1 MPIQVN
7 FLGLSGL
14 QLWDAHTP
22 TLIPVAIQHQPL
34 STPDG
39 DNSRTGEGGLPGE
52 QQSPGFSKV
61 VETIFSGWSRENNWH
76 NTGERRPPSLLK
88 IGLLAISS
96 PVLPLSQHLFCLDQ
110 EDKVFLP
117 TSDWEWG
124 LHGVWNPFP
133 VRHIQTMKLYWICRV
148 RHRNQ
153 ISWFLEQTP
162 SPTLL
167 AHIRTTIPDIIIP
180 GCRGY

>member
-1 MPIQVN
+1 MPIQVT

-22 TLIPVAIQHQPL
+22 TLIPVAFQHQPL

-39 DNSRTGEGGLPGE
+39 GNSRTGEEGLPGE

-61 VETIFSGWSRENNWH
+61 VETIFSDWSRENNWD

-110 EDKVFLP
+110 EDKVFFYPLLIENGGCMEYG
-117 TSDWEWG
+117 THFQYVISKSWNCTEFVESDIEI
-124 LHGVWNPFP
+124 
-133 VRHIQTMKLYWICRV
+133 R
-148 RHRNQ
+148 
-153 ISWFLEQTP
+153 
-162 SPTLL
+162 SP
-167 AHIRTTIPDIIIP
+167 DS
-180 GCRGY
+180 

>member
-1 MPIQVN
+1 MPIQVT

-61 VETIFSGWSRENNWH
+61 VETIFSGWSRENNWD

-88 IGLLAISS
+88 IGLLAISFLNILSASTRKIKFFYPLLIENGGCMEYGTHFQYVISKSWNCTEFVESDIEIRS
-96 PVLPLSQHLFCLDQ
+96 PGS
-110 EDKVFLP
+110 
-117 TSDWEWG
+117 
-124 LHGVWNPFP
+124 
-133 VRHIQTMKLYWICRV
+133 
-148 RHRNQ
+148 
-153 ISWFLEQTP
+153 
-162 SPTLL
+162 
-167 AHIRTTIPDIIIP
+167 
-180 GCRGY
+180 